1 VSGTAASGAGGTAK
15 PRLLSIIAAIG
26 PPIAVISAV
35 LAYFGWAQAA
45 AQAKYMGLNVALFD
59 FTDQDYVRFS
69 VGNLFT
75 PLVCL
80 FAVGICVLTLDRWLR
95 RRIATGGGPSVRR
108 IAGVVAAVGVL
119 VAGAALLVVA
129 FQPGRTV
136 LYAPYV
142 IAAGVLLAAWTMR
155 LHGLAHPGKP
165 EVLST
170 GHRVGEGALLL
181 GLVTLLLLWGAGDH
195 ADAVGRRAAMDIEQ
209 NLDTLPRVEVYSSTP
224 LAIGPPAVVETKL
237 GSEAAP
243 VYRYDGLRLLA
254 VSGGHLFFLPNGWTV
269 RTGTVVVLPDND
281 SVRVEYGH

>member
-1 VSGTAASGAGGTAK
+1 MTK

-80 FAVGICVLTLDRWLR
+80 FVVGIGVLALDRWLR
-95 RRIATGGGPSVRR
+95 RRVATGGGPTVRR
-108 IAGVVAAVGVL
+108 VAGVVAAVGLL
-119 VAGAALLVVA
+119 VAGVALLVVA
-129 FQPGRTV
+129 LQPGRTV

-142 IAAGVLLAAWTMR
+142 VAAGVLLAAWTMR

-165 EVLST
+165 DVLST
-170 GHRVGEGALLL
+170 GHRVGQGALLL
-181 GLVTLLLLWGAGDH
+181 GLVTLLLLWGARDH
-195 ADAVGRRAAMDIEQ
+195 ADAVGRRGAMDIEQ
-209 NLDTLPRVEVYSSTP
+209 NLEALPRVHVYSSTP
-224 LAIGPPAVVETKL
+224 LAISPPAVAETKL
-237 GSEAAP
+237 GTDAAP
-243 VYRYDGLRLLA
+243 VYRYDGLRLMA
-254 VSGGHLFFLPNGWTV
+254 VSGGHLFFLPDRWTV
-269 RTGTVVVLPDND
+269 RSGTVVVLPDND